1 VSNFAQTQR
10 AENPTRIDTPSLA
23 FGESARLGVT
33 GGTRLLRFLG
43 PASFMRLKMMR
54 SFVVLVLAA
63 IALAVQATA
72 GTAQLDPLNPVPG
85 GATGAN
91 VFCLQAGDLNTG
103 AFVRMFLQT
112 GTGAWEEREFP
123 KFGAVKLEEKKRD
136 EVTVELFDAAS
147 SSSIQFDFVRKRVK
161 VTRENPAD
169 NNWTDAYHILSATD
183 KEGSADCISL
193 AARSAPPAAGAAAV
207 PPRTG
212 ASPVLMITIRLG
224 AKVVIP
230 PGTKLTATSG
240 PPCPAQPGFFLCPNK
255 FSCAPDGGVCCPGAG
270 SCGPGGFCD
279 RFIPNSCIG
288 PADPSFCQGTGNP
301 LTGVSLHCAPGIAC
315 TMPGATCP

>member
-1 VSNFAQTQR
+1 MVA
-10 AENPTRIDTPSLA
+10 
-23 FGESARLGVT
+23 
-33 GGTRLLRFLG
+33 GTRRRRARARALSLQIGSLTLLLTVRDFLFLG

-54 SFVVLVLAA
+54 SFLVLVLSA
-63 IALAVQATA
+63 ISLAVQTTA
-72 GTAQLDPLNPVPG
+72 GMAQLDPLNPVPG

-91 VFCLQAGDLNTG
+91 VFCLQAGDLNSG

-112 GTGAWEEREFP
+112 GTGTWEEREFP
-123 KFGAVKLEEKKRD
+123 KFGVVKLEEKKRD
-136 EVTVELFDAAS
+136 ELAVELFNAS
-147 SSSIQFDFVRKRVK
+147 SSNTTQFDFVRKRVK
-161 VTRENPAD
+161 VTRSNPAD
-169 NNWTDAYHILSATD
+169 NVWTDAYHILSATD

-193 AARSAPPAAGAAAV
+193 AARSAPPGGAAV
-207 PPRTG
+207 PPRAG
-212 ASPVLMITIRLG
+212 ASPVLMIVIRPG
-224 AKVVIP
+224 TGVVIA

-255 FSCAPDGGVCCPGAG
+255 FSCAPVGGVCCPGAG
-270 SCGPGGFCD
+270 ACAAGLFCD

-288 PADPSFCQGTGNP
+288 PADPAFCTGTGNP